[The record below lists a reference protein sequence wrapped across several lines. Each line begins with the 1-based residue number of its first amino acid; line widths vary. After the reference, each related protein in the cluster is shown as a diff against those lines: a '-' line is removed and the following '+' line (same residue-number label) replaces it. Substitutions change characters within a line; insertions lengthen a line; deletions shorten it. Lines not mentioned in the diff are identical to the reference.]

1 MSYDIPRGALSPPLV
16 VTITDTVPINTSDVD
31 LIVTD
36 SGGNVVFVDPAPI
49 VNSSN
54 PLAVI
59 VTHNWS
65 AGQTDLAGT
74 YGVQVNAGGLYP
86 GTGPLTFTIGMGT
99 LAGYCSIAQARAAGA
114 TGTDQQV
121 ADAIVAARTRI
132 DRYCSDTF
140 APTRMEVV
148 TNVRADGTALLHRR
162 VRSVESVTAVG
173 ASSSVASGAYL
184 VTSSRTPGQV
194 DAVLFGAGGERG
206 DALIAGAEPWN
217 GGWANLIGSLAT
229 GQIEVVGSFG
239 WDEPPI
245 EVVTASAA
253 LTAQITGGGAGVG
266 PDVDDDGN
274 VVRVTAAAV
283 EDETR
288 GQTTG
293 VPSVDAQLS
302 HLRSQRVRLSY

>member
-1 MSYDIPRGALSPPLV
+1 MSYDIPRGALTPPLV
-16 VTITDTVPINTSDVD
+16 VTITDTVPINVSDVD
-31 LIVTD
+31 LIITD
-36 SGGNVVFVDPAPI
+36 ESGNVVLVDPAPI
-49 VNSSN
+49 VNASN
-54 PLAVI
+54 PLSVI

-65 AGQTDLAGT
+65 AGQTDVSGT
-74 YGVQVNAGGLYP
+74 FGVQVDAGGLYP
-86 GTGPLTFTIGMGT
+86 GSGPLTFTIGLGT

-121 ADAIVAARTRI
+121 ADAIVAARKRI

-162 VRSVESVTAVG
+162 VRSVETVTPVG
-173 ASSSVASGAYL
+173 RDTPVTEGAYL

-206 DALIAGAEPWN
+206 DALIVGAEPWN

-239 WDEPPI
+239 WDETPA
-245 EVVTASAA
+245 EVITASASLAA
-253 LTAQITGGGAGVG
+253 LITGGGAGVG

-274 VVRVTAAAV
+274 VVRVTAAPIEEA
-283 EDETR
+283 R

-293 VPSVDAQLS
+293 NAAVDAQLQ
-302 HLRSQRVRLSY
+302 HLRDDRVRLSY